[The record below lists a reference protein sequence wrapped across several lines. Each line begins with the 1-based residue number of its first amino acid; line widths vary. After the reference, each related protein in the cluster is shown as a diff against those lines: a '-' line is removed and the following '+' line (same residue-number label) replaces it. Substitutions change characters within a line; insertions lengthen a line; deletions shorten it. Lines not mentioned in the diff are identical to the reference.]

1 MLSEREVKQ
10 IERSLANSEQDT
22 RDEIGFLLLHQGF
35 ADRFFPGTSVL
46 HTRIRYSLFIPW
58 LYQRA
63 ASERGRGADIDA
75 AIRRLLIELAIRLK
89 RLGKER
95 YGVIGGDKLG
105 QLTSQPPDRVYW
117 TALRAWGLLL
127 PEIDSRPEVLR
138 RLRSKGTPILL
149 DDDGGRLDDR
159 TSDVFA
165 GLPNAPKG
173 WDDPLSPLTF
183 EMSRT
188 ERDYIRQKLCLV
200 MRPGEREPSLLARLV
215 AARDSFEATSADL
228 PPELDSQVDKAGQRY
243 ALGVARGAA
252 ALAAIGR
259 AVYGALIEELM
270 ARDGVPRDET
280 FHALLESHFAAFAE
294 DAGRCDLDSAEQLLP
309 ALPAYVRAVLRET
322 KAYIVEGKPEKFS
335 SLLGCYRTSEVC
347 RKGSG
352 RARLLDT
359 QRSAERRGEW
369 EPDRHNRQPA
379 PSILMALR
387 PKMLLGLRTDA
398 LRKLEKVKI
407 AFSSECLHYPD
418 GWKTRR
424 AISFGPFC

>member
-63 ASERGRGADIDA
+63 ASGRGRGADIDA
-75 AIRRLLIELAIRLK
+75 AIRRLLIELAVRLK
-89 RLGKER
+89 QVGKER

-127 PEIDSRPEVLR
+127 PEIDSRPAVLR
-138 RLRSKGTPILL
+138 RLRSKGTPVLL

-165 GLPNAPKG
+165 GLPKAPKG
-173 WDDPLSPLTF
+173 WDDPLSPLNF
-183 EMSRT
+183 DMPKT
-188 ERDYIRQKLCLV
+188 ERDYLRQKLCLIT
-200 MRPGEREPSLLARLV
+200 RPGEQEPSLLARLV
-215 AARDSFEATSADL
+215 AARDSFKSKSTDL
-228 PPELDSQVDKAGQRY
+228 PQELDSRVDKSDMI

-270 ARDGVPRDET
+270 AREGVSGDGT
-280 FHALLESHFAAFAE
+280 FHALLDSHFAAFAE
-294 DAGRCDLDSAEQLLP
+294 AAGRCDLDSAEQLLP
-309 ALPAYVRAVLRET
+309 ALPAYVKAVLRET
-322 KAYIVEGKPEKFS
+322 KAYIVEGKPDKFA
-335 SLLGCYRTSEVC
+335 SLLHFSDIELYWSSQKFV
-347 RKGSG
+347 
-352 RARLLDT
+352 
-359 QRSAERRGEW
+359 
-369 EPDRHNRQPA
+369 
-379 PSILMALR
+379 
-387 PKMLLGLRTDA
+387 
-398 LRKLEKVKI
+398 
-407 AFSSECLHYPD
+407 AF
-418 GWKTRR
+418 
-424 AISFGPFC
+424 I